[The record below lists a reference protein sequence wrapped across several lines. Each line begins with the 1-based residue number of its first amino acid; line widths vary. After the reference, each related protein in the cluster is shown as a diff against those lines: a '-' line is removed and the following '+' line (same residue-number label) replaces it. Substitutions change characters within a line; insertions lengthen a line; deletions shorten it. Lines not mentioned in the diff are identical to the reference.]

1 MSTEAVLGI
10 DFGAEH
16 ITAYVSCGDQ
26 RLVVSDEH
34 GNRFIDACIYYNHG
48 EIVIGSS
55 VEQLARTSPDR
66 VVYHPLHFLDSRS
79 ASPQDNQAI
88 KSEIINGF
96 PVFEIGNADTVEKI
110 SLETIM
116 VECFKKVYNLSILTF
131 HKKPMAKDLSEE
143 SQKFLLRCAR
153 KAKIPNPSI
162 LSSHMCAVLRHCEN
176 DKTESS
182 ANGLVVIVDIPA
194 STASISILN
203 IQNGLYKLLFFK
215 RLDVCIGH
223 SLDSSLFNYVLE
235 DACRRI
241 SPDVMDS
248 KKAQSKL
255 QREVHRIKETLS
267 NTNSATIMIESLFDG
282 SDYSLSVTRARFEML
297 SRVGYGHKYLQFLK
311 KRVLNLRFTIISS
324 AMIPA
329 VQDSMR
335 TLFKERMMIATHP
348 SEVVAEGAAIQAQ
361 LLRTSLPVIQQL
373 SMSVVCSMGSQQ
385 LTLVEKGEPIP
396 LEREVKTV
404 VMDEN
409 EVKRIDII
417 TEEQRVVTS
426 VELQETANNK
436 EIVVFVTA
444 NTIIG
449 IVIVIRIIEKDS
461 MFDEYKITI
470 KEKEC
475 VCLLQMLYMYG
486 R

>member
-131 HKKPMAKDLSEE
+131 HKKPSICVISVAKDLSEE

-297 SRVGYGHKYLQFLK
+297 SRVSIDQLRSQVSSVLK
-311 KRVLNLRFTIISS
+311 EASIESSSVSMALIIGGC

-361 LLRTSLPVIQQL
+361 LRLNYKLRTSLPVIQQL

-449 IVIVIRIIEKDS
+449 IVIVIRIIEKG
-461 MFDEYKITI
+461 KI
-470 KEKEC
+470 
-475 VCLLQMLYMYG
+475 
-486 R
+486 